1 MAMEVLQD
9 NDIPCTAFPL
19 CGAAITVKSGRPEV
33 MRIFVPSDK
42 YEAALELM
50 NMLFGEDNV

>member
-1 MAMEVLQD
+1 MEVLQD
-9 NDIPCTAFPL
+9 NDIPYTAYPL
-19 CGAAITVKSGRPEV
+19 YGAAITVKSGRPEV